1 MAINDVVPRPYPGMV
16 NQKIE
21 FHTDFLGKQAD
32 GFEKGASK
40 LKIKLDEA
48 LKVLHADASNPSA
61 LAAYQAAFSSYN
73 VFRNVATNTI
83 KGFKEIDSAI
93 IAAAR

>member
-1 MAINDVVPRPYPGMV
+1 MSGIAVGSNSPGAISEP
-16 NQKIE
+16 IS
-21 FHTDFLGKQAD
+21 FHDDFLGKQAD
-32 GFEKGASK
+32 GFEKGASD
-40 LKIKLDEA
+40 LKTKLDAA
-48 LKVLHADASNPSA
+48 LGVLHDDASNPSA

-93 IAAAR
+93 VAAAR